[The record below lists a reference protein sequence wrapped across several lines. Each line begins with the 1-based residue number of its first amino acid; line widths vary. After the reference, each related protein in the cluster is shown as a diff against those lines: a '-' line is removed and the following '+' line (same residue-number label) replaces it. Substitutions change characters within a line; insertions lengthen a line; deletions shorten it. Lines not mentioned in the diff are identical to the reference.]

1 MRRQEIDLEGT
12 MLSEIHQ
19 TEKDKYCMI
28 ITYIWTLKTKLVE
41 TESRI
46 VVGRDWGLGS

>member
-19 TEKDKYCMI
+19 TEKNKYCLI
-28 ITYIWTLKTKLVE
+28 SLL
-41 TESRI
+41 R
-46 VVGRDWGLGS
+46 GA